1 MYEDHDKRYLQNPD
15 GVGGAGALPPARDD
29 HNVVAGRDE
38 VALLAEVDGVVDSG
52 VHVVNPGAVRAGL
65 LIVQGDAAAEHLGL
79 PRHLGV
85 PAKKQKCLYF
95 IVKIFQLLDW
105 REIIA

>member
-1 MYEDHDKRYLQNPD
+1 MTINLYEETRDRYLQNPD

-29 HNVVAGRDE
+29 DHVVPCRNE
-38 VALLAEVDGVVDSG
+38 VALLAKVDGVVDSG

-85 PAKKQKCLYF
+85 PAKNKN
-95 IVKIFQLLDW
+95 ISIS
-105 REIIA
+105 E

>member
-1 MYEDHDKRYLQNPD
+1 MTINLYEDHDKRYLQNPD

-29 HNVVAGRDE
+29 HHVVPCRDE

-65 LIVQGDAAAEHLGL
+65 LVVQRDAAAEHLGL

-85 PAKKQKCLYF
+85 PAKNKNIC
-95 IVKIFQLLDW
+95 IS
-105 REIIA
+105 